1 MADTSA
7 LTLKED
13 PSIFKIIYGNKG
25 LMTGLVIL
33 AVLSLIALFGP
44 IFTESPTSI
53 NPMIRIKPPS
63 ADMWFGTDP
72 LGRDIF
78 ARSVWG
84 GRISLS
90 VGVAVAVI
98 AVGFGL
104 VLGLLA
110 GYIRILDAIIMRV
123 MDGLM
128 AIPGILLA
136 IALISLT
143 GATLF
148 TVIVAITIPE
158 IPRVVRLVRSVVLTV
173 REEAYVEA
181 AIAAG
186 TKLPSIMIR
195 HILPNTIAP
204 LIVQAT
210 YVCASAML
218 TESILGFLGAGIPPE
233 IPSWGNIMSEGRTY
247 FQLCPWIIFFPGVAL
262 GVTVMSVNIVGDG
275 LRDTLDPRIAKKM

>member
-33 AVLSLIALFGP
+33 AVLTLIALIGP

-53 NPMIRIKPPS
+53 NPMVRIKPPS

-72 LGRDIF
+72 LGRDLF
-78 ARSVWG
+78 ARAIWG

-90 VGVAVAVI
+90 VGVAVAIV

-104 VLGLLA
+104 LLGLLA
-110 GYIRILDAIIMRV
+110 GYIRVLDAIIMRV

-143 GATLF
+143 GASLF

>member
-13 PSIFKIIYGNKG
+13 PSIFKIIYGNKS
-25 LMTGLVIL
+25 LMTGIVIL
-33 AVLSLIALFGP
+33 AVLTLIALFGP

-53 NPMIRIKPPS
+53 NPMVRIKPPS

-78 ARSVWG
+78 ARSIWG
-84 GRISLS
+84 GRISLT
-90 VGVAVAVI
+90 VGVAVAVV
-98 AVGFGL
+98 AVGIGL
-104 VLGLLA
+104 LLGLLA
-110 GYIRILDAIIMRV
+110 GYIRVLDAIIMRV

>member
-78 ARSVWG
+78 ARSIWG

-90 VGVAVAVI
+90 VGVAVAVV

-110 GYIRILDAIIMRV
+110 GYIRVLDAIIMRV

>member
-53 NPMIRIKPPS
+53 NPMVRIKPPS

-78 ARSVWG
+78 ARSIWG
-84 GRISLS
+84 GRISLT
-90 VGVAVAVI
+90 VGVAVAVV
-98 AVGFGL
+98 AVGIGL
-104 VLGLLA
+104 LLGLLA
-110 GYIRILDAIIMRV
+110 GYIRVLDAIIMRV

>member
-7 LTLKED
+7 LTIKED

-33 AVLSLIALFGP
+33 AVLTLIALFGP
-44 IFTESPTSI
+44 IFTDSPTSI

-78 ARSVWG
+78 ARSIWG

-90 VGVAVAVI
+90 VGVAVAVV

-110 GYIRILDAIIMRV
+110 GYIRVLDAIIMRV

-247 FQLCPWIIFFPGVAL
+247 FQLCPWIIFFHGVAL

-275 LRDTLDPRIAKKM
+275 LRDTLDPRIAKEM

>member
-7 LTLKED
+7 LSLKED

-53 NPMIRIKPPS
+53 NPMVRIKPPS

-110 GYIRILDAIIMRV
+110 GYIRVLDAIIMRV

>member
-33 AVLSLIALFGP
+33 AILSLIALFGP

-53 NPMIRIKPPS
+53 NPMVRIKPPS

-110 GYIRILDAIIMRV
+110 GYIRVLDAIIMRV

>member
-7 LTLKED
+7 LSLKED

-53 NPMIRIKPPS
+53 NPMIRIKPPG

>member
-1 MADTSA
+1 MADTSTV
-7 LTLKED
+7 TLKED

-33 AVLSLIALFGP
+33 AVLTLIALIGP

-53 NPMIRIKPPS
+53 NPMVRIKPPS

-72 LGRDIF
+72 LGRDLF
-78 ARSVWG
+78 ARAIWG
-84 GRISLS
+84 GRISLT
-90 VGVAVAVI
+90 VGVAVAIV
-98 AVGFGL
+98 AVGIGL
-104 VLGLLA
+104 LLGLLA
-110 GYIRILDAIIMRV
+110 GYIRVLDAIIMRV

-143 GATLF
+143 GASLF

>member
-7 LTLKED
+7 LTIKED

-33 AVLSLIALFGP
+33 AVLTLIALFGP
-44 IFTESPTSI
+44 IFTDSPTSI

-78 ARSVWG
+78 ARSIWG

-90 VGVAVAVI
+90 VGVAVAVV

-110 GYIRILDAIIMRV
+110 GYIRVLDAIIMRV

>member
-53 NPMIRIKPPS
+53 NPMIRIKPPG

-110 GYIRILDAIIMRV
+110 GYIRVLDAIIMRV

>member
-53 NPMIRIKPPS
+53 NPMIRIKPPG

-173 REEAYVEA
+173 REE
-181 AIAAG
+181 
-186 TKLPSIMIR
+186 LM
-195 HILPNTIAP
+195 
-204 LIVQAT
+204 
-210 YVCASAML
+210 
-218 TESILGFLGAGIPPE
+218 
-233 IPSWGNIMSEGRTY
+233 
-247 FQLCPWIIFFPGVAL
+247 
-262 GVTVMSVNIVGDG
+262 
-275 LRDTLDPRIAKKM
+275 

>member
-53 NPMIRIKPPS
+53 NPMIRIKPPG

-210 YVCASAML
+210 YACASAML

>member
-53 NPMIRIKPPS
+53 NPMVRIKPPS
-63 ADMWFGTDP
+63 ADMWFGTDA

-110 GYIRILDAIIMRV
+110 GYIRVLDAIIMRV

>member
-1 MADTSA
+1 MADTSTV
-7 LTLKED
+7 TLKED
-13 PSIFKIIYGNKG
+13 PSIFRIIYGNKG

-33 AVLSLIALFGP
+33 AVLTLIALIGP

-53 NPMIRIKPPS
+53 NPMVRIKPPS

-72 LGRDIF
+72 LGRDLF
-78 ARSVWG
+78 ARAIWG

-90 VGVAVAVI
+90 VGVAVAIV

-104 VLGLLA
+104 LLGLLA
-110 GYIRILDAIIMRV
+110 GYIRVLDAIIMRV

-143 GATLF
+143 GASLF

-210 YVCASAML
+210 YVSASAML

>member
-33 AVLSLIALFGP
+33 AVLTLIALFGP

-78 ARSVWG
+78 ARSIWG

-90 VGVAVAVI
+90 VGVAVAVV

-110 GYIRILDAIIMRV
+110 GYIRVLDAIIMRV

>member
-1 MADTSA
+1 MADTSTV
-7 LTLKED
+7 TLKED
-13 PSIFKIIYGNKG
+13 PSIFRIIYGNKG

-33 AVLSLIALFGP
+33 AVLTLIALIGP

-53 NPMIRIKPPS
+53 NPMVRIKPPS

-72 LGRDIF
+72 LGRDLF
-78 ARSVWG
+78 ARAIWG

-90 VGVAVAVI
+90 VGVAVAIV

-104 VLGLLA
+104 LLGLLA
-110 GYIRILDAIIMRV
+110 GYIRVLDAIIMRV

-143 GATLF
+143 GASLF

-186 TKLPSIMIR
+186 TKLPGIMIR